1 MGKIIGI
8 DLGTTNSC
16 VAIMEG
22 GQPVVIQNSEGQR
35 TTPSIVAFT
44 DRDERLIGQ
53 PAKNQ
58 MITNPENTVYSI
70 KRFMGRRFDEVQAEA
85 GRVPFT
91 VSESGNDVRVAIR
104 GTLYSPPEISAA
116 VRTSATPP

>member
-1 MGKIIGI
+1 MPLRQRKPPMGKIIGI

-22 GQPVVIQNSEGQR
+22 GQPVVIQNAEGQR

-104 GTLYSPPEISAA
+104 GKLYSPP
-116 VRTSATPP
+116 